1 MKPGPATEKQVAY
14 THGLTGL
21 ASDEL
26 ATLSKRE
33 ISEVI
38 DIARVGG
45 RQKGAERATYFLLNR
60 AKLFAQVPVKD
71 TSKAR

>member
-14 THGLTGL
+14 AHGLTGL

-38 DIARVGG
+38 GIARVGG
-45 RQKGAERATYFLLNR
+45 HQKGAERATYFLLKR
-60 AKLFAQVPVKD
+60 AKLLAQVPVK
-71 TSKAR
+71 RQEP